1 MPSTSTIKKCRARD
15 AAYEVCDPEACG
27 FVRDFCNTKHGAIT
41 NGNSMVDETTLKN
54 WYLH

>member
-15 AAYEVCDPEACG
+15 AVYEVCDPEACG